1 MSGHSRI
8 ATVLFGLAFALA
20 PAAHGGTFE
29 DGVSAHRRGDYVSAM
44 SLWRQSAE
52 QGNTLAQYDLGVMYA
67 NGEGVAQDY
76 AEASR
81 WYRLAAER
89 GNVRAQSNLGV
100 LYDKGQGVERNH
112 AEAVKWFRLAAE
124 QGNAPAQY
132 NLALAY
138 AKGQG
143 IAQDYV
149 EALKWFRLAEAGGYA
164 GEAVFRGILEDGMS
178 HADVAEAERRA
189 ESWKRARKK

>member
-1 MSGHSRI
+1 M
-8 ATVLFGLAFALA
+8 LAVSALCA
-20 PAAHGGTFE
+20 LVQAVHAGTFE
-29 DGVSAHRRGDYVSAM
+29 DGVAAHRRGDYASAL

-52 QGNTLAQYDLGVMYA
+52 EGNSLAQYDLGVMYA
-67 NGEGVAQDY
+67 NGQGVVQDY
-76 AEASR
+76 AEASK

-112 AEAVKWFRLAAE
+112 AEAVKWFHLAAE

-143 IAQDYV
+143 TAQDYV
-149 EALKWFRLAEAGGYA
+149 EALKWFRIADEGGYK
-164 GEAVFRGILEDGMS
+164 GEAVFRGLVEDGMS
-178 HADVAEAERRA
+178 RDDVAEAQRRA
-189 ESWKRARKK
+189 QLWQRARKK